1 MGRKP
6 PSESV
11 RGNIA
16 ERYLRELG
24 ARSADASRIVD
35 KAPNN
40 CDYLGLIHSVFPNA
54 RIIYMQRD
62 PIDSSLS
69 CYFQQFVTAL
79 NFTMDLSDLAHYFRE
94 HRRLMAHWRAIL
106 PSGSILDVPYE
117 ALIAD
122 QESWTRKI
130 LEFLGLEWDERCLE
144 FHKTKR
150 PVATSSFWQ
159 VRQRIYR
166 ASVARWR
173 NYEKFIEPL
182 LSMRA

>member
-1 MGRKP
+1 M
-6 PSESV
+6 
-11 RGNIA
+11 
-16 ERYLRELG
+16 
-24 ARSADASRIVD
+24 
-35 KAPNN
+35 
-40 CDYLGLIHSVFPNA
+40 
-54 RIIYMQRD
+54 
-62 PIDSSLS
+62 
-69 CYFQQFVTAL
+69 TAL